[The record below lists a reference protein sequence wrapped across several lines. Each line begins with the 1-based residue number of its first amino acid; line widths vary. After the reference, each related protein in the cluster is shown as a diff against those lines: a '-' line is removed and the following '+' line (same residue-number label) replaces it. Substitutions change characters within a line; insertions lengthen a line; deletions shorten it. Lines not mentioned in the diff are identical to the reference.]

1 MVDAGATWLD
11 GEPAA
16 ALPLPDRG
24 LDYGDGLFETL
35 LLHRGRPLFPD
46 LHLAR
51 LQRGIEQLHFPP
63 CLPVA
68 ARHLETAADE
78 VAGRGW
84 EWTALRLTLTR
95 GGGPRGYAPPAASVP
110 RVIIRAE
117 RLARDCSRMLPPL
130 ALAVADIRWP
140 AQPAL
145 AGIKHLNRLEQ
156 VLAARQAGLQG
167 VDEALLLDEQDRV
180 VSASAANLFLVAGG
194 ELVTPPLT
202 GCGVA
207 GTRRSLILERLAPA
221 MGLDVRE
228 EPVSLSRLCA
238 GQEVFVCSSLVGLR
252 PVGRLGA
259 TSWRDHACCSAL
271 FARYLEALE

>member
-35 LLHRGRPLFPD
+35 LLRRGRPLFPD

-117 RLARDCSRMLPPL
+117 RLDRDCFRMLP
-130 ALAVADIRWP
+130 
-140 AQPAL
+140 
-145 AGIKHLNRLEQ
+145 
-156 VLAARQAGLQG
+156 
-167 VDEALLLDEQDRV
+167 
-180 VSASAANLFLVAGG
+180 G
-194 ELVTPPLT
+194 E
-202 GCGVA
+202 G
-207 GTRRSLILERLAPA
+207 
-221 MGLDVRE
+221 
-228 EPVSLSRLCA
+228 
-238 GQEVFVCSSLVGLR
+238 
-252 PVGRLGA
+252 
-259 TSWRDHACCSAL
+259 
-271 FARYLEALE
+271 